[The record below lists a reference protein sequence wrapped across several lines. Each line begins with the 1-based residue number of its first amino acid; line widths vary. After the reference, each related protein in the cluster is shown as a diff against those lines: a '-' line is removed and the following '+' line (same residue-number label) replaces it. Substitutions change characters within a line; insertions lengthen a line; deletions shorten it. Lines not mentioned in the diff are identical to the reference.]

1 MRLYGGKDIQSVK
14 SARWIK
20 HPELKAHVLRPL
32 EVNNEEYKTIIHT
45 YIVNIRVKGACYVLL

>member
-14 SARWIK
+14 SARS
-20 HPELKAHVLRPL
+20 ELKAHVLQPL

-45 YIVNIRVKGACYVLL
+45 YIDNIRVKGACYVLL

>member
-14 SARWIK
+14 SARSIK
-20 HPELKAHVLRPL
+20 HPELKAH